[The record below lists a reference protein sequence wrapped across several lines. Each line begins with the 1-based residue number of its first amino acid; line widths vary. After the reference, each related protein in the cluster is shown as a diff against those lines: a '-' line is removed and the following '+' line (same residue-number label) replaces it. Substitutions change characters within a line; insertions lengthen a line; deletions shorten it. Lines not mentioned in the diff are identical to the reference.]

1 MDTQKQV
8 NFGSSLLV
16 PSVLELAKQS
26 PAEVPDRYIRSDHDS
41 LTTLSGVSMTDQTI
55 PVIDLQSLLSPE
67 PIIGELELERL
78 HSACKEWGF
87 FQVVNHG
94 VDILLVDKVK
104 SEIESFFNLPMDEK
118 KKFWQ
123 VEGDLEGFGQA
134 FVHSEDQKLDWA
146 DVFFIL
152 TQPQRMRK
160 PKLFVKLPLPL
171 STTSKLR
178 DEVSYDAALK
188 VCAANL
194 SKTNKLSMTLLE
206 LMGKALQIENG
217 VMAELFEGG
226 RQTMRM
232 TYYPPCPQPKHV
244 IGLTTHSD
252 AGGVTILLQL
262 NAVDGLQIRKEKLWV
277 PVKPLPN
284 AFVVNIGDILEIMS
298 NGIYRSTELRATVNL
313 TKERLSVAA
322 FLSPKKGTKIGPIL
336 SMLTPETPA
345 LFRTSDYEDYFQ
357 KHFSHKLD
365 GKLFLNSMRIGES
378 DEGNNAT

>member
-171 STTSKLR
+171 RKTI
-178 DEVSYDAALK
+178 ESYSLE
-188 VCAANL
+188 
-194 SKTNKLSMTLLE
+194 TNKLSMTLLE

-378 DEGNNAT
+378 DEGSKIIEVFPSALAHPCPC